1 LRLQHLRGSVSFI
14 LGHMTG
20 VAKVSTRP
28 DGVMPLPGGGTTTP
42 PVAGDVAIPPLRG
55 LAEG

>member
-1 LRLQHLRGSVSFI
+1 LRGSVSFI